1 MKKIKRTY
9 IPMKSLPYH
18 LIISCLLVAQLSF
31 AQKDS
36 IAQFPDSSK
45 VMNDLY
51 FLASDSLQGRKTNTK
66 GNDLSRRF
74 IIQRL
79 QKLGVS
85 AYVQDYTQSFTFG
98 KDTIPAV
105 NILGFVEG
113 FSGKHFIVISA
124 HYDHVG
130 MKDSTEI
137 FNGADDNASGVAS
150 LLALAE
156 YFRENQP
163 ENNLLFAFFDAEEM
177 GLQGAKYFMQSVVM
191 DTSRIKMN
199 VNLDMVSRGDKNE
212 LYAVG
217 TYFTPYLKPLIN
229 EAAKDKSIKLLFGR
243 DEPKKKPNWV
253 TASDHAPFHKAEIP
267 FVYFGVDDH
276 PDYHKTTDTAEKI
289 NPVFY
294 LEAIRLIKDA
304 IENFDANL
312 VEIAYGK

>member
-1 MKKIKRTY
+1 MKTLKFCLVFIALLTTQQ
-9 IPMKSLPYH
+9 SL
-18 LIISCLLVAQLSF
+18 

-36 IAQFPDSSK
+36 TLVFPDSAK

-51 FLASDSLQGRKTNTK
+51 FLSSDSLQGRKTNTE
-66 GNDLSRRF
+66 GNEIAQNF
-74 IIQRL
+74 IIERI
-79 QKLGVS
+79 QKIGVS
-85 AYVQDYTQSFTFG
+85 AYVQDYTQQFTFG

-113 FSGKHFIVISA
+113 YSGKHFIVISA

-137 FNGADDNASGVAS
+137 FNGADDNASGVVA

-177 GLQGAKYFMQSVVM
+177 GLQGAKHFMQSVVM

-217 TYFTPYLKPLIN
+217 TYFTPFLKPLIT
-229 EAAKDKSIKLLFGR
+229 EASKDKSIKILFGR

-253 TASDHAPFHKAEIP
+253 SASDHAPFHKAEIP

-276 PDYHKTTDTAEKI
+276 EDYHKITDTADKI
-289 NPVFY
+289 NPDFY

-312 VEIAYGK
+312 GEIVYGK

>member
-1 MKKIKRTY
+1 MKQYNRTLFT
-9 IPMKSLPYH
+9 MKSLKFC
-18 LIISCLLVAQLSF
+18 LIFIALLISQQSL
-31 AQKDS
+31 AQKDTTLV
-36 IAQFPDSSK
+36 FPDSSK
-45 VMNDLY
+45 VMNDLF
-51 FLASDSLQGRKTNTK
+51 FLASDSLQGRKTNSE
-66 GNDLSRRF
+66 GNEIARKY

-105 NILGFVEG
+105 NILGFIEG
-113 FSGKHFIVISA
+113 FSGKDFIVISA

-130 MKDSTEI
+130 MRDSTEI
-137 FNGADDNASGVAS
+137 FNGADDNASGVVA
-150 LLALAE
+150 LLSIAE

-177 GLQGAKYFMQSVVM
+177 GLQGAKHFMQSVVV
-191 DTSRIKMN
+191 DTSKIKMN
-199 VNLDMVSRGDKNE
+199 VNLDMVGRGDKNE

-217 TYFTPYLKPLIN
+217 TYFTPFLKPLIT
-229 EAAKDKSIKLLFGR
+229 EASNDKSIKLLFGR

-253 TASDHAPFHKAEIP
+253 NSSDHAPFHKAEIP

-276 PDYHKTTDTAEKI
+276 KDYHKITDTADKI
-289 NPVFY
+289 NPDFY

-304 IENFDANL
+304 VENFDANL
-312 VEIAYGK
+312 GDIVYGK

>member
-1 MKKIKRTY
+1 MKLLKHY
-9 IPMKSLPYH
+9 
-18 LIISCLLVAQLSF
+18 LIFTFLVIAQQGL

-36 IAQFPDSSK
+36 VSVFPDSAQ
-45 VMNDLY
+45 VINDLF
-51 FLASDSLQGRKTNTK
+51 FLASDSLEGRETNTH
-66 GNDLSRRF
+66 GNVIAREF
-74 IIQRL
+74 IIERL
-79 QKLGVS
+79 QQTGVS
-85 AYVQDYTQSFTFG
+85 AFVQDYTQSFTFG
-98 KDTIPAV
+98 EDTIPAE
-105 NILGFVEG
+105 NILGFIEG
-113 FSGKHFIVISA
+113 FSAKNFIVISA

-137 FNGADDNASGVAS
+137 FNGADDNASGVVA

-156 YFRENQP
+156 YFRANQP
-163 ENNLLFAFFDAEEM
+163 ENNLLFAFFDAEEK

-191 DTSRIKMN
+191 DSSRIKLN

-217 TYFTPYLKPLIN
+217 TYFTPYLKPLVE
-229 EAAKDKSIKLLFGR
+229 EASQDKSIQLLFGR

-253 TASDHAPFHKAEIP
+253 NASDHAPFHQEEIP

-276 PDYHKTTDTAEKI
+276 PDYHKTTDTADKI
-289 NPVFY
+289 NPDFY

-312 VEIAYGK
+312 DEIVYGK

>member
-1 MKKIKRTY
+1 MKPIRLY
-9 IPMKSLPYH
+9 
-18 LIISCLLVAQLSF
+18 LIIISLLFVQHGF
-31 AQKDS
+31 AQEDS
-36 IAQFPDSSK
+36 VSAFPDSAK

-51 FLASDSLQGRKTNTK
+51 FLASDSLEGRKTNTE
-66 GNDLSRRF
+66 GNDIARRF

-98 KDTIPAV
+98 KDSIPAV

-113 FSGKHFIVISA
+113 FSGKNFIVISA

-130 MKDSTEI
+130 MKNSTEI

-177 GLQGAKYFMQSVVM
+177 GLQGAKFFMQSVVM

-217 TYFTPYLKPLIN
+217 TYFTPFLKPLIK
-229 EAAKDKSIKLLFGR
+229 EAAKDKGIELLFGR

-253 TASDHAPFHKAEIP
+253 TASDHAPFHKAQIP
-267 FVYFGVDDH
+267 FIYFGVDDH
-276 PDYHKTTDTAEKI
+276 PDYHKITDTADKI

-312 VEIAYGK
+312 GEIVYGK

>member
-1 MKKIKRTY
+1 MKQPIV
-9 IPMKSLPYH
+9 MKSLIIC
-18 LIISCLLVAQLSF
+18 LILMAFFIAQPSL

-36 IAQFPDSSK
+36 ILVFPDSAK

-66 GNDLSRRF
+66 GNEIARKF

-85 AYVQDYTQSFTFG
+85 AYVPDYTQPFTFG
-98 KDTIPAV
+98 KDTVRGV
-105 NILGFVEG
+105 NVLGFVEG
-113 FSGKHFIVISA
+113 YSAKHFIIISA
-124 HYDHVG
+124 HYDHIG
-130 MKDSTEI
+130 TKDSVEI
-137 FNGADDNASGVAS
+137 FNGADDNASGVSAI
-150 LLALAE
+150 LALAE
-156 YFRENQP
+156 YFRANQP
-163 ENNLLFAFFDAEEM
+163 ENNLLFALFDAEEM
-177 GLQGAKYFMQSVVM
+177 GLQGAKHFMQSVVM

-212 LYAVG
+212 IYAVG
-217 TYFTPYLKPLIN
+217 TYFTPYLKPLIQ
-229 EAAKDKSIKLLFGR
+229 EAAKDKSIKLLYGR

-276 PDYHKTTDTAEKI
+276 PDYHKTTDTADKVDPI
-289 NPVFY
+289 FF

-312 VEIAYGK
+312 GDIVYGK

>member
-1 MKKIKRTY
+1 MKLLKHY
-9 IPMKSLPYH
+9 
-18 LIISCLLVAQLSF
+18 LIFHFLLIAQQGL

-36 IAQFPDSSK
+36 VSIFPDSSK
-45 VMNDLY
+45 VMNDLF
-51 FLASDSLQGRKTNTK
+51 FLASDSLQGRETNTQ
-66 GNDLSRRF
+66 GNGIAREF
-74 IIQRL
+74 IIERL
-79 QKLGVS
+79 QQTGVS

-98 KDTIPAV
+98 EDTIPAE
-105 NILGFVEG
+105 NILGFIEG
-113 FSGKHFIVISA
+113 FSAKNFIVISA

-137 FNGADDNASGVAS
+137 FNGADDNASGVVA

-156 YFRENQP
+156 YFRANQP
-163 ENNLLFAFFDAEEM
+163 DNNLLFAFFDAEEK

-191 DTSRIKMN
+191 DSSKIKLN

-212 LYAVG
+212 IYAVG
-217 TYFTPYLKPLIN
+217 TYFTPYLKPLVE
-229 EAAKDKSIKLLFGR
+229 EASQDKNIQLLFGR

-253 TASDHAPFHKAEIP
+253 NASDHAPFHQAEIP

-276 PDYHKTTDTAEKI
+276 PDYHKTTDTAGKI
-289 NPVFY
+289 NPDFY

-312 VEIAYGK
+312 DEIVYGK

>member
-1 MKKIKRTY
+1 
-9 IPMKSLPYH
+9 MKSIKFI
-18 LIISCLLVAQLSF
+18 LISFALLITQQSL

-36 IAQFPDSSK
+36 TLVFLDSSK
-45 VMNDLY
+45 VMNDLF
-51 FLASDSLQGRKTNTK
+51 FLASDSLQGRKTTTA
-66 GNDLSRRF
+66 GNEIARNY

-105 NILGFVEG
+105 NILGFIEG
-113 FSGKHFIVISA
+113 FTGKEFIVISA

-137 FNGADDNASGVAS
+137 FNGADDNASGVAA

-163 ENNLLFAFFDAEEM
+163 ENNLLFAFFDAEEK

-217 TYFTPYLKPLIN
+217 TYFTPFLKPLIT
-229 EAAKDKSIKLLFGR
+229 EAAKDKSINLLFGR

-253 TASDHAPFHKAEIP
+253 GASDHAPFHKAEIP

-276 PDYHKTTDTAEKI
+276 PDYHKVSDTAEKI
-289 NPVFY
+289 NPDFY

-312 VEIAYGK
+312 SEIVYGK

>member
-1 MKKIKRTY
+1 MKQHYRTLFT
-9 IPMKSLPYH
+9 MKLFKFC
-18 LIISCLLVAQLSF
+18 LIFIAMLISQQSF
-31 AQKDS
+31 GQKDS
-36 IAQFPDSSK
+36 TLFFPDSAK

-51 FLASDSLQGRKTNTK
+51 FLASDSLQGRKTSTE
-66 GNDLSRRF
+66 GNEIARNY
-74 IIQRL
+74 IIKRL

-105 NILGFVEG
+105 NILGFIEG
-113 FSGKHFIVISA
+113 FTGKDFIVISA
-124 HYDHVG
+124 HYDHIG
-130 MKDSTEI
+130 MKDSTKI
-137 FNGADDNASGVAS
+137 FNGADDNASGVVA
-150 LLALAE
+150 LLSIAE

-177 GLQGAKYFMQSVVM
+177 GLQGAKHFMQSVVV
-191 DTSRIKMN
+191 DTSKIKMN

-217 TYFTPYLKPLIN
+217 TYFTPFLKPLIT
-229 EAAKDKSIKLLFGR
+229 EASKDKNIKILFGR

-253 TASDHAPFHKAEIP
+253 TASDHAPFHTAEIP

-276 PDYHKTTDTAEKI
+276 EDYHKITDTADKI
-289 NPVFY
+289 NPDFY
-294 LEAIRLIKDA
+294 LEAIHLIKDA

-312 VEIAYGK
+312 GEIVYGK

>member
-1 MKKIKRTY
+1 MNHYNISLFTMKPLKFCLIFITLL
-9 IPMKSLPYH
+9 ITQQSL
-18 LIISCLLVAQLSF
+18 

-36 IAQFPDSSK
+36 TLVFPDSAK
-45 VMNDLY
+45 VMNDLF
-51 FLASDSLQGRKTNTK
+51 FLSSDSLQGRKTNTK
-66 GNDLSRRF
+66 GNEIARNF
-74 IIQRL
+74 IIERL

-85 AYVQDYTQSFTFG
+85 AYVQDYTQPFTFG
-98 KDTIPAV
+98 KDTIPAI

-113 FSGKHFIVISA
+113 YSGKHFIVISA

-177 GLQGAKYFMQSVVM
+177 GLQGAKHFMQSVVM

-217 TYFTPYLKPLIN
+217 TYFTPYLKPLII
-229 EAAKDKSIKLLFGR
+229 EASKDKSITVLYGR

-253 TASDHAPFHKAEIP
+253 TSSDHAPFHNAEIP
-267 FVYFGVDDH
+267 FIYFGVDDH
-276 PDYHKTTDTAEKI
+276 PDYHKTTDTADKI
-289 NPVFY
+289 NPDFY

-304 IENFDANL
+304 VENFDANL
-312 VEIAYGK
+312 DEIIYGK

>member
-1 MKKIKRTY
+1 
-9 IPMKSLPYH
+9 MKSFKFC
-18 LIISCLLVAQLSF
+18 LIFISLFYSVQSLAQE
-31 AQKDS
+31 DS
-36 IAQFPDSSK
+36 TIVFPDSTK

-51 FLASDSLQGRKTNTK
+51 LLASDSLQGRKTNTA
-66 GNDLSRRF
+66 GNEMARNY
-74 IIQRL
+74 IIERL

-85 AYVQDYTQSFTFG
+85 AYVQDYTQPFTFG
-98 KDTIPAV
+98 VDTIPAV

-137 FNGADDNASGVAS
+137 YNGADDNASGVAA
-150 LLALAE
+150 LLSLAE
-156 YFRENQP
+156 YFRDNQP

-177 GLQGAKYFMQSVVM
+177 GLQGAKHFMQSVVM

-217 TYFTPYLKPLIN
+217 TYFTPFLKPLIT
-229 EAAKDKSIKLLFGR
+229 EASKDKSIKLLFGR
-243 DEPKKKPNWV
+243 DDPMKKPNWV

-267 FVYFGVDDH
+267 FIYFGVDDH
-276 PDYHKTTDTAEKI
+276 ADYHKTTDTVDKI
-289 NPVFY
+289 NPNFY
-294 LEAIRLIKDA
+294 LEAIHLIKDA

-312 VEIAYGK
+312 DEIVYGK

>member
-1 MKKIKRTY
+1 
-9 IPMKSLPYH
+9 
-18 LIISCLLVAQLSF
+18 
-31 AQKDS
+31 
-36 IAQFPDSSK
+36 
-45 VMNDLY
+45 
-51 FLASDSLQGRKTNTK
+51 LQGRKTNSA
-66 GNDLSRRF
+66 GNEIAREF

-85 AYVQDYTQSFTFG
+85 AYVQDYTQPFTFG

-113 FSGKHFIVISA
+113 YSGKHFIVISA
-124 HYDHVG
+124 HYDHIG
-130 MKDSTEI
+130 MKDSTKI

-217 TYFTPYLKPLIN
+217 TYFTPYLKPLIT
-229 EAAKDKSIKLLFGR
+229 EASKNKSINLLFGR
-243 DEPKKKPNWV
+243 DLPKKKPNWV
-253 TASDHAPFHKAEIP
+253 NASDHAPFHKAEIP

-276 PDYHKTTDTAEKI
+276 EDYHKTTDTADKI
-289 NPVFY
+289 NPHFY

-312 VEIAYGK
+312 GEIVYSK

>member
-1 MKKIKRTY
+1 
-9 IPMKSLPYH
+9 MKSLQYYLFFLAL
-18 LIISCLLVAQLSF
+18 LIAQQGYS
-31 AQKDS
+31 QKDS
-36 IAQFPDSSK
+36 LSVFPDSAK

-51 FLASDSLQGRKTNTK
+51 LLASDSLQGRKTNTA
-66 GNDLSRRF
+66 GNETARNY
-74 IIQRL
+74 IIKRL

-85 AYVQDYTQSFTFG
+85 AYVQDYTQPFIFG

-113 FSGKHFIVISA
+113 FTGNHFIVISA

-137 FNGADDNASGVAS
+137 FNGADDNASGVAA

-217 TYFTPYLKPLIN
+217 TYFTPFLKPLIT
-229 EAAKDKSIKLLFGR
+229 EASKDKSIKLLFGR

-253 TASDHAPFHKAEIP
+253 GSSDHAPFHKAKIP
-267 FVYFGVDDH
+267 FIYFGVDDH
-276 PDYHKTTDTAEKI
+276 KDYHKTTDTADKI
-289 NPVFY
+289 SPDFY

-312 VEIAYGK
+312 DEIVYGK

>member
-1 MKKIKRTY
+1 MKILTNC
-9 IPMKSLPYH
+9 
-18 LIISCLLVAQLSF
+18 LIFLFIAQLGF

-36 IAQFPDSSK
+36 TLVFPDSAK
-45 VMNDLY
+45 VMKDLF
-51 FLASDSLQGRKTNTK
+51 FLASDSLQGRETNTA
-66 GNDLSRRF
+66 GNEIAREYILN
-74 IIQRL
+74 RL

-85 AYVQDYTQSFTFG
+85 AYVQDYTQTFTFG
-98 KDTIPAV
+98 KDSVPAV

-113 FSGKHFIVISA
+113 FTGRNYIVISA

-130 MKDSTEI
+130 MKDSTKI

-163 ENNLLFAFFDAEEM
+163 ENNLLFAFFDAEEK

-217 TYFTPYLKPLIN
+217 TYFTPFLKPLIT
-229 EAAKDKSIKLLFGR
+229 EAAKDKSINLLFGR

-253 TASDHAPFHKAEIP
+253 GASDHAPFHKAEIP

-276 PDYHKTTDTAEKI
+276 PDYHKVSDTAEKI
-289 NPVFY
+289 NPDFY

-312 VEIAYGK
+312 SEIVYGK

>member
-1 MKKIKRTY
+1 
-9 IPMKSLPYH
+9 MKSLQYYLFFLAL
-18 LIISCLLVAQLSF
+18 LIAQQSY

-36 IAQFPDSSK
+36 TFVFPDSAK

-51 FLASDSLQGRKTNTK
+51 FLASDSLLGRETNTE
-66 GNDLSRRF
+66 GNEIARNY
-74 IIQRL
+74 IINRL

-85 AYVQDYTQSFTFG
+85 AYVQDYTQAFTFG

-130 MKDSTEI
+130 MKDSSKI
-137 FNGADDNASGVAS
+137 FNGADDNASGVSAI
-150 LLALAE
+150 LALAE

-163 ENNLLFAFFDAEEM
+163 ENNLLFAFFDAEEK
-177 GLQGAKYFMQSVVM
+177 GLQGAKHFMQSVVM

-217 TYFTPYLKPLIN
+217 TYFTPFLKPLIT
-229 EAAKDKSIKLLFGR
+229 EASKDKSITLLFGR

-253 TASDHAPFHKAEIP
+253 NSSDHAPFHKAEIP

-276 PDYHKTTDTAEKI
+276 KDYHKITDTADKV
-289 NPVFY
+289 NPDFY
-294 LEAIRLIKDA
+294 LEAICLIKDA

-312 VEIAYGK
+312 AEIVYGK

>member
-1 MKKIKRTY
+1 MKLLKFYLVFIAV
-9 IPMKSLPYH
+9 
-18 LIISCLLVAQLSF
+18 LIAQPSF

-36 IAQFPDSSK
+36 TLVFPDSSK

-51 FLASDSLQGRKTNTK
+51 FLASDSLQGRKTNTM
-66 GNDLSRRF
+66 GNEIARKY

-98 KDTIPAV
+98 KDMISAV
-105 NILGFVEG
+105 NVLGFIEG
-113 FSGKHFIVISA
+113 YSGEDFIVISA

-130 MKDSTEI
+130 MKDSTKI
-137 FNGADDNASGVAS
+137 YNGADDNASGITA
-150 LLALAE
+150 LLSLAE

-177 GLQGAKYFMQSVVM
+177 GLQGAKHFMQSVVV
-191 DTSRIKMN
+191 DTSKIIMN

-212 LYAVG
+212 LYVVG
-217 TYFTPYLKPLIN
+217 TYFTPFLKPLIT

-253 TASDHAPFHKAEIP
+253 TASDHAPFHKAKIP
-267 FVYFGVDDH
+267 FIYFGVDDH
-276 PDYHKTTDTAEKI
+276 PDYHKITDTADKI
-289 NPVFY
+289 NPDFY
-294 LEAIRLIKDA
+294 LEAIRLIKEA
-304 IENFDANL
+304 VEIFDANL
-312 VEIAYGK
+312 GEIVYGK

>member
-1 MKKIKRTY
+1 MKLLNYCLIFL
-9 IPMKSLPYH
+9 SL
-18 LIISCLLVAQLSF
+18 LIAQQGL

-36 IAQFPDSSK
+36 TAVFPDSSK
-45 VMNDLY
+45 VMNDLF
-51 FLASDSLQGRKTNTK
+51 FLASDSLQGRETNTD
-66 GNDLSRRF
+66 GNEVARKY

-85 AYVQDYTQSFTFG
+85 AYVQDYTQPFSFG

-113 FSGKHFIVISA
+113 FSGKQFIVISA

-137 FNGADDNASGVAS
+137 FNGADDNASGVSA

-177 GLQGAKYFMQSVVM
+177 GLQGAKHFMQSVVM

-217 TYFTPYLKPLIN
+217 TYFTPYLKPLIT
-229 EAAKDKSIKLLFGR
+229 ESAKDKSIKLLFGR
-243 DEPKKKPNWV
+243 DDPKKKPNWV
-253 TASDHAPFHKAEIP
+253 GASDHAPFHEAEIP

-276 PDYHKTTDTAEKI
+276 ADYHKTSDTADKI
-289 NPVFY
+289 NPDFY

-312 VEIAYGK
+312 GDIVYGK